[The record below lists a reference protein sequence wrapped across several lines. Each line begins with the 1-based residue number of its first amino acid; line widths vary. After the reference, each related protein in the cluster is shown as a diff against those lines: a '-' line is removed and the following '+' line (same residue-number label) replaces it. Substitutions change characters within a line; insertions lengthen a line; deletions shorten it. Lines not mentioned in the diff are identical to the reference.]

1 MQDSL
6 LIKADNLSYKINES
20 KLFSGIS
27 FALNSNEALHIM
39 GSNGSGKSTL
49 IRILGGISEP
59 SKGNI
64 TKKEGLT
71 ISYLGHKN
79 ALKSYLS
86 VRDNLDLLDLWDNDQ
101 INNLLGTFDLM
112 NKLDVMLGNLS
123 FGQQKKIALLR
134 VFINEADLILLDE
147 PFVGLDSGMCEI
159 LSDHLNKKVEEGSG
173 LIFTSHI
180 ASGIRA
186 NNFNLDQ

>member
-1 MQDSL
+1 MQNSL

-27 FALNSNEALHIM
+27 FALNNNEALHII

-64 TKKEGLT
+64 IKKEDLR

-86 VRDNLDLLDLWDNDQ
+86 VRDNLDLLDLMDNKQ
-101 INNLLGTFDLM
+101 IDNLLTEFDLT
-112 NKLDVMLGNLS
+112 NKLDVTLGNLS

-134 VFINEADLILLDE
+134 IFINEADLILLDE
-147 PFVGLDSGMCEI
+147 PFVGLDIEMCEI

-186 NNFNLDQ
+186 NNFNLD

>member
-1 MQDSL
+1 MQNSL

-27 FALNSNEALHIM
+27 FGLNSNQALHVM

-59 SKGNI
+59 SKGNV
-64 TKKEGLT
+64 TKKENLR

-86 VRDNLDLLDLWDNDQ
+86 VRDNLDLLDLMDNKQ
-101 INNLLGTFDLM
+101 IDNLLTKFDLT
-112 NKLDVMLGNLS
+112 NKLDVTLGNLS

-134 VFINEADLILLDE
+134 IFINEADLILLDE
-147 PFVGLDSGMCEI
+147 PFVGLDIEMCEI

-180 ASGIRA
+180 TSGIRA
-186 NNFNLDQ
+186 NNFNLD

>member
-1 MQDSL
+1 MQNSL

-27 FALNSNEALHIM
+27 FALNNNEALHII

-64 TKKEGLT
+64 IRKEDLR

-86 VRDNLDLLDLWDNDQ
+86 VRDNLDLLDLMDNKQ
-101 INNLLGTFDLM
+101 IDNLLTEFDLM
-112 NKLDVMLGNLS
+112 NKLDVTLGNLS

-134 VFINEADLILLDE
+134 IFINEADLILLDE
-147 PFVGLDSGMCEI
+147 PFVGLDIEMCEI

-186 NNFNLDQ
+186 NNFNLD

>member
-59 SKGNI
+59 SKGNVI
-64 TKKEGLT
+64 KKENLI

-101 INNLLGTFDLM
+101 IDNLLSKFDLT
-112 NKLDVMLGNLS
+112 NKLDVTLGNLS

-134 VFINEADLILLDE
+134 IFINEADLILLDE
-147 PFVGLDSGMCEI
+147 PFVGLDIEMCEI

-186 NNFNLDQ
+186 NNFNLD

>member
-1 MQDSL
+1 MQNSL

-27 FALNSNEALHIM
+27 FALNNNEALHIM

-64 TKKEGLT
+64 TKKEDLK

-86 VRDNLDLLDLWDNDQ
+86 VRDNLDLLDLMDKKQ
-101 INNLLGTFDLM
+101 IDNLLTKFNLM
-112 NKLDVMLGNLS
+112 NKLDVTLGNLS

-134 VFINEADLILLDE
+134 IFINEVDLILLDE
-147 PFVGLDSGMCEI
+147 PFVGLDIEMCEI
-159 LSDHLNKKVEEGSG
+159 LSEHLNKKVKEGSG

-180 ASGIRA
+180 ASNIRA
-186 NNFNLDQ
+186 NNFNLD

>member
-1 MQDSL
+1 MQNSL

-27 FALNSNEALHIM
+27 FSLNINQALHIM

-64 TKKEGLT
+64 TKKEDLK

-86 VRDNLDLLDLWDNDQ
+86 VRDNLDLLDLMDKEQ
-101 INNLLGTFDLM
+101 IDNLLTKFNLM
-112 NKLDVMLGNLS
+112 NKLDVTLGNLS

-134 VFINEADLILLDE
+134 IFINEADLILLDE
-147 PFVGLDSGMCEI
+147 PFVGLDTEMCEI
-159 LSDHLNKKVEEGSG
+159 LSEHLNKKVEEGSG

-180 ASGIRA
+180 ASNIRA
-186 NNFNLDQ
+186 NNFNLD

>member
-1 MQDSL
+1 MQNSL

-27 FALNSNEALHIM
+27 FALNNNEALHII

-64 TKKEGLT
+64 TKKEDLK

-86 VRDNLDLLDLWDNDQ
+86 VRDNLDLLDLMDKEQ
-101 INNLLGTFDLM
+101 IDNLLTKFNLM
-112 NKLDVMLGNLS
+112 NKLDVTLGNLS

-134 VFINEADLILLDE
+134 IFINEADLILLDE
-147 PFVGLDSGMCEI
+147 PFVGLDTEMCEI
-159 LSDHLNKKVEEGSG
+159 LSEHLNKKVEEGSG

-180 ASGIRA
+180 ASNIRA
-186 NNFNLDQ
+186 NNFNLD

>member
-1 MQDSL
+1 MQNSL

-27 FALNSNEALHIM
+27 FALNNNEALHII

-64 TKKEGLT
+64 IKKEDLT

-86 VRDNLDLLDLWDNDQ
+86 VRDNLDLLDLMDKEQ
-101 INNLLGTFDLM
+101 IDNLLTKFNLM
-112 NKLDVMLGNLS
+112 NKLDVTLGNLS

-134 VFINEADLILLDE
+134 IFINEADLILLDE
-147 PFVGLDSGMCEI
+147 PFVGLDTEMCEI
-159 LSDHLNKKVEEGSG
+159 LSEHLNKKVEEGSG

-180 ASGIRA
+180 ASNIRA
-186 NNFNLDQ
+186 NNFNLD

>member
-1 MQDSL
+1 MQNSL

-27 FALNSNEALHIM
+27 FALNNNEALHIM

-64 TKKEGLT
+64 TKKEDLK

-86 VRDNLDLLDLWDNDQ
+86 VRDNLDLLDLMDKEQ
-101 INNLLGTFDLM
+101 IDNLLTKFNLI
-112 NKLDVMLGNLS
+112 NKLDVTLGNLS

-134 VFINEADLILLDE
+134 IFINEADLILLDE
-147 PFVGLDSGMCEI
+147 PFVGLDTEMCEI
-159 LSDHLNKKVEEGSG
+159 LSEHLNKKVEEGSG

-180 ASGIRA
+180 ASNIRA
-186 NNFNLDQ
+186 NNFNLD